1 MKKVAL
7 EPISVLE
14 CCLVTGGVDKN
25 AQSALYY
32 IGYALG
38 FLVKCIV
45 SIFTPKEVQAEPA
58 L

>member
-1 MKKVAL
+1 MNSFEAVSL
-7 EPISVLE
+7 QE

-32 IGYALG
+32 IGYAIG

-45 SIFTPKEVQAEPA
+45 SLFTPKGPVVEAET